1 MKNKFVLTSIITAII
16 FAYFI
21 IGELGFNNVFPW
33 GWLNATVKVVWLLS
47 FVALIANNVYNNID

>member
-1 MKNKFVLTSIITAII
+1 MNKKILFTIIVTALI

-33 GWLNATVKVVWLLS
+33 GWLNVTIKVAWLLS
-47 FVALIANNVYNNID
+47 FVALIANNVWNTLD

>member
-1 MKNKFVLTSIITAII
+1 MKNKFVLTSIITSII

-33 GWLNATVKVVWLLS
+33 GWLNVTIKVVWLLS
-47 FVALIANNVYNNID
+47 FVALIANSVYNNID